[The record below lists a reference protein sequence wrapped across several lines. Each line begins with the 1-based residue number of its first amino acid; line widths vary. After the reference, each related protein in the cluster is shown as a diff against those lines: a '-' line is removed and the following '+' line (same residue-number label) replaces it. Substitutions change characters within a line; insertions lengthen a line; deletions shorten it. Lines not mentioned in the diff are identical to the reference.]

1 MEEDTTLEDKKTFH
15 AHGFE
20 ELKIV
25 KMSRMVHRNR
35 KKKPLKITRKHKR
48 SWFAKAILCKRNEAE
63 GIPVPNFKL
72 LQLLYLR
79 NQQKL
84 A

>member
-35 KKKPLKITRKHKR
+35 KKKPLKIHK
-48 SWFAKAILCKRNEAE
+48 EA
-63 GIPVPNFKL
+63 
-72 LQLLYLR
+72 
-79 NQQKL
+79 
-84 A
+84 